1 MKRPTE
7 GEAALILIDRAYRAM
22 TDYGTLKIVSAK
34 NNLEMAQQI
43 MAQREFNTKYQYVRE
58 AIVKINRQINE
69 H

>member
-1 MKRPTE
+1 
-7 GEAALILIDRAYRAM
+7 M